1 MLRRAGPGDHD
12 LIAGLWSAPSNAQWI
27 EPPEPGEIAD
37 AIGGG
42 LAFLWDGPQGVT
54 GFATLITWVPR
65 VFGLSALVSTQP
77 GTGEA
82 LLRAVLAEVFGP
94 LDGHRIG
101 FDVTSDNARALRL
114 YDRLGFQKE
123 GLIRE
128 CWLRPDGSWADCYL
142 LGLLKRE
149 WRP

>member
-1 MLRRAGPGDHD
+1 MLRRAGPDDHD
-12 LIAGLWSAPSNAQWI
+12 LIEGLWLAPANAQWI

-37 AIGGG
+37 AIAHD
-42 LAFLWDGPQGVT
+42 LAFLWNGPQGVT
-54 GFATLITWVPR
+54 GFATVITWVPR
-65 VFGLSALVSTQP
+65 VFGLSALASTRP
-77 GTGEA
+77 GTGEV
-82 LLRAVLAEVFGP
+82 LLRAVLAQVFGP

-114 YDRLGFQKE
+114 YERLGFQKE

-149 WRP
+149 WQP